1 MTKKTPKRTPAT
13 PTSAK
18 RDGGAQDHRSG
29 PRTAPAFQIIRQFL
43 VKTLAQQKVPTVD
56 IAKKLGISRSFAIKQ
71 AVIAL
76 RARTPDEK
84 RIQKVAREHEAA
96 IRRAGLAF
104 LMGGED
110 IVTELAGGER
120 PKLGPLAERRK
131 RKDRQ
136 GAAAPRTPR
145 AKSKAGTPPTKAKPK
160 GGAPKKKATPPKPK
174 AKEGAPK
181 AKPTPTSA
189 KRNEGAAKERKRERD
204 RARRAKLK
212 AENLKAPVPAQP
224 LKSDPAPTE
233 SPTTGG
239 AEDILDGLGLGATPD
254 PAQPV

>member
-1 MTKKTPKRTPAT
+1 MKN
-13 PTSAK
+13 
-18 RDGGAQDHRSG
+18 DHRSG

-43 VKTLAQQKVPTVD
+43 VKTMATQGVPTVD

-71 AVIAL
+71 AVISL

-96 IRRAGLAF
+96 IRRAGLGF
-104 LMGGED
+104 LMGAED

-145 AKSKAGTPPTKAKPK
+145 FLFFLTILYGRFKVCLI
-160 GGAPKKKATPPKPK
+160 
-174 AKEGAPK
+174 
-181 AKPTPTSA
+181 
-189 KRNEGAAKERKRERD
+189 
-204 RARRAKLK
+204 RA
-212 AENLKAPVPAQP
+212 
-224 LKSDPAPTE
+224 
-233 SPTTGG
+233 
-239 AEDILDGLGLGATPD
+239 I
-254 PAQPV
+254 